1 MSIISNKSG
10 LTNHNSGCC
19 HDWAMTATE
28 LSIPQQTLCF
38 CFEGKVTS
46 FLYVP
51 ARVCAVEAD

>member
-1 MSIISNKSG
+1 MSIISNKSA
-10 LTNHNSGCC
+10 LTNHNSGC